1 MIRIEKVNKY
11 FNRKKANEIHVV
23 DNTSLELPDIGIV
36 TLLGASG
43 SGKTT
48 LLNVIGGLDKI
59 NSGKI
64 FVDGEKITKRFSG
77 KIDSIRNAK
86 IGYVFQNFNLIDD
99 ESVFD
104 NVAIALKMIGIRNK
118 EVIRKRV
125 NYCLEAV
132 GIYQFR
138 FKKASDLSG
147 GQRQRVAIARA
158 IVKNPQIIIA
168 DEPTGNLDSSNTLE
182 IMNLIKKLSGERLV
196 LLVTHEEELAGF
208 YSDRIIRIRNGK
220 VESDNENDNTGKL
233 NYQLDNRIYL
243 HDMPV
248 QSSIQSRGLELNL
261 FSDRE
266 LNGRINIAVRGGN
279 LFIDTKNKFSIID
292 ETGNIELIEGN
303 YTELD
308 KSIFE
313 SSAFNYSAFLPKK
326 HKVKYKP
333 IYTLLNSTGKG
344 LKNIRNYRFLR
355 KLLLLGFVISAFF
368 AFYAVSNIIG
378 VKTVKKDSYMASNPH
393 YITLSNPKKNDKI
406 AGKLKKIKGVTYVL
420 PGESFRSFEMPMN
433 DYFQTSGLFSKLP
446 GSVVSAKMLSGNE
459 VFKGRT
465 VKKSTDIVVDK
476 MILKKFLGNKF
487 GNIIGLDT
495 YEKFIGRTLR
505 VQGLPDFRIVGISN
519 TESPSI
525 FVKDGILTDIV
536 SNAPGITASNVQD
549 PDIMTP
555 GAGEPGDG
563 EDNSDDKV
571 KNYGLAK
578 GIVLK
583 KGKTPIGDFETL
595 VNEYH
600 KDEYKIGRAVNKKM
614 AGRKLTVVGY
624 YTSKDQQ
631 EDSYFVSKRTI
642 LLNDFHK
649 NNKVTVYSK
658 DPEGTVDQLNEKG
671 YSPTLNTE
679 HEKKAYM
686 EVRKKTLRS
695 ALTLAAVIL
704 LISLIEI
711 YLMLRAS
718 FLSRIKEVGTL
729 RAIGLKKSDIYKKFA
744 GEIIAINLITSV
756 IGIGAMYYILSNVI
770 KVSDSFASNYAV
782 NPVVAFLTFAI
793 LLIFNLMVGL
803 LPVAAVMRKTP
814 AQILARSDV

>member
-446 GSVVSAKMLSGNE
+446 
-459 VFKGRT
+459 
-465 VKKSTDIVVDK
+465 
-476 MILKKFLGNKF
+476 
-487 GNIIGLDT
+487 
-495 YEKFIGRTLR
+495 
-505 VQGLPDFRIVGISN
+505 DFRIVGISN

-649 NNKVTVYSK
+649 NSKVTVYSK

>member
-266 LNGRINIAVRGGN
+266 LNGRINIAVRG
-279 LFIDTKNKFSIID
+279 
-292 ETGNIELIEGN
+292 
-303 YTELD
+303 
-308 KSIFE
+308 
-313 SSAFNYSAFLPKK
+313 
-326 HKVKYKP
+326 
-333 IYTLLNSTGKG
+333 
-344 LKNIRNYRFLR
+344 
-355 KLLLLGFVISAFF
+355 
-368 AFYAVSNIIG
+368 
-378 VKTVKKDSYMASNPH
+378 
-393 YITLSNPKKNDKI
+393 
-406 AGKLKKIKGVTYVL
+406 
-420 PGESFRSFEMPMN
+420 
-433 DYFQTSGLFSKLP
+433 
-446 GSVVSAKMLSGNE
+446 
-459 VFKGRT
+459 
-465 VKKSTDIVVDK
+465 
-476 MILKKFLGNKF
+476 
-487 GNIIGLDT
+487 
-495 YEKFIGRTLR
+495 
-505 VQGLPDFRIVGISN
+505 
-519 TESPSI
+519 
-525 FVKDGILTDIV
+525 
-536 SNAPGITASNVQD
+536 
-549 PDIMTP
+549 
-555 GAGEPGDG
+555 
-563 EDNSDDKV
+563 
-571 KNYGLAK
+571 
-578 GIVLK
+578 
-583 KGKTPIGDFETL
+583 
-595 VNEYH
+595 
-600 KDEYKIGRAVNKKM
+600 
-614 AGRKLTVVGY
+614 
-624 YTSKDQQ
+624 
-631 EDSYFVSKRTI
+631 
-642 LLNDFHK
+642 
-649 NNKVTVYSK
+649 
-658 DPEGTVDQLNEKG
+658 
-671 YSPTLNTE
+671 
-679 HEKKAYM
+679 
-686 EVRKKTLRS
+686 
-695 ALTLAAVIL
+695 
-704 LISLIEI
+704 
-711 YLMLRAS
+711 
-718 FLSRIKEVGTL
+718 
-729 RAIGLKKSDIYKKFA
+729 
-744 GEIIAINLITSV
+744 
-756 IGIGAMYYILSNVI
+756 
-770 KVSDSFASNYAV
+770 
-782 NPVVAFLTFAI
+782 
-793 LLIFNLMVGL
+793 
-803 LPVAAVMRKTP
+803 
-814 AQILARSDV
+814 